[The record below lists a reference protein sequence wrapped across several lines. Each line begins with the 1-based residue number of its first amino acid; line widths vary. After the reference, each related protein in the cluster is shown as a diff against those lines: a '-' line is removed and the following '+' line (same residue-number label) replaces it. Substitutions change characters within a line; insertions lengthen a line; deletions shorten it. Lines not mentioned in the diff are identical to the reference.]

1 MTILHILDQNETLV
15 ETLENKPGFDAV
27 YWDDLHHRALKDN
40 IDTYEFTTVDTPAN
54 RAVPYLTGKNKL
66 VVTDHRGNQFLF
78 TIENVERI
86 GENGSRTLR
95 VEADAD
101 HYRLRTAGVIEPATL
116 SGATLNTAADYV
128 LNGTEWQRG
137 ITEYSGSRT
146 VTFDEYVN
154 PLKALHI
161 LRSTFEV
168 ELRFRV
174 LFDGNRIV
182 GKYVDFFQPTEIF
195 DGKEI
200 VFGKDMIGIR
210 RIEST
215 DEVYTTMY
223 GVGPA
228 DEDGNYLT
236 FESINN
242 GRKFIEDAE
251 AVQRWGRH
259 WYVYSPET
267 EDTDMTPERL
277 KSLTETA
284 LKKHIESVVKYEVRA
299 AALDRV
305 PGLEHENIEL
315 GYQVR
320 IKDEEFNPPLY
331 LTARVIEESRSY
343 TDPTWDEFLF
353 GNFVEHELD
362 PDAMLQNLHKILFNR
377 SRRWDSSTRT
387 IKSDT
392 PPQDKTSLWIDTS
405 QVPNVPKT
413 WDEVRQEWVKAS
425 PTEAIEVGAETPEG
439 AQEKADRAEENAKI
453 YSENFTINYA
463 QKQITS
469 SPTPPENPEIGDLW
483 FDNSTEPPTFRRWN
497 GLEWEKLSATSF
509 EELEGMIDKE
519 QLPDR
524 VIDATKLAIDAVQA
538 ENLAEGSVYAE
549 AIQAE
554 AVGAQAIAANAIL
567 AKHIAAGEVT
577 ANHLAADAVTANAIA
592 AGAILSEHIASKSI
606 TTDKLMVG
614 NLDNM
619 IDNPNFID
627 SIEPHHVFM
636 GRWGLFTGEQSFV
649 QGKPSLEC
657 DAEELGGEQR
667 IYLNGDHTIEVQPG
681 ERYYMT
687 VWVRPS
693 GPSGVTWNRLN
704 LAFRC
709 EDANGNYLA
718 FAGSQTWV
726 PGVDIPVRQWTQLSL
741 IADIPAGAVR
751 MAPTIRV
758 LDDGA
763 NNISHYLFDAVNM
776 RRMVDG
782 NIVTGT
788 LDAGQVTI
796 GGTGP
801 TRAHMGVDNI
811 EFYRNNNYTGQVTTA
826 QYDNNRDQILVHSPN
841 QSALAASDEVGWGSL
856 YKGAFV
862 EAHNTSNN
870 ANVNLIAYN
879 GSRVS
884 EFSISATDGAA
895 LFGGLTVYGGQS
907 VFYDPIV
914 VEPLSGA
921 TALRL
926 NIERAWEF
934 RSYGTGSATELGLKA
949 LTAQKNFSIRNS
961 DDQRIVDFRAHTSGG
976 GMYVYRDF
984 TVAGSKSA
992 VVETENYGKRLMYA
1006 LETPDSRFM
1015 DVIETT
1021 LEPGEHWIDLNPM
1034 FAETIN
1040 GYSVFPIAQ
1049 DGGKVQVL
1057 EREQNRFKLRVNSDE
1072 AVDVACWVYGKRVG
1086 HEDKYMEELKEAE
1099 GEEKSEH

>member
-1 MTILHILDQNETLV
+1 MSPSETVIHITDHQTDVILDTISDFWDDTHLKQLNGV
-15 ETLENKPGFDAV
+15 ETFDFTTFSDESYSEHLADRNRIVIPGEDGEFLEFIIEEVIQHSDRTKAV
-27 YWDDLHHRALKDN
+27 YASASYLELK
-40 IDTYEFTTVDTPAN
+40 
-54 RAVPYLTGKNKL
+54 KQK
-66 VVTDHRGNQFLF
+66 
-78 TIENVERI
+78 
-86 GENGSRTLR
+86 
-95 VEADAD
+95 
-101 HYRLRTAGVIEPATL
+101 VIEPQTL
-116 SGATLNTAADYV
+116 SGQTPQSAVDFALSN
-128 LNGTEWQRG
+128 TEWRPG
-137 ITEYSGSRT
+137 IITFTNIRT
-146 VTFDEYVN
+146 IHIENHTNPYNLLRKIASEFD
-154 PLKALHI
+154 L
-161 LRSTFEV
+161 

-174 LFDGNRIV
+174 EIDHYRII
-182 GKYVDFFQPTEIF
+182 GRYVDLIEQVGEWR
-195 DGKEI
+195 GREI
-200 VFGKDMIGIR
+200 VFGKDLLGIERKEKTDQVVTALIGL
-210 RIEST
+210 
-215 DEVYTTMY
+215 
-223 GVGPA
+223 GPER
-228 DEDGNYLT
+228 EDGTRLEV
-236 FESINN
+236 FV
-242 GRKFIEDAE
+242 EDLDAL
-251 AVQRWGRH
+251 QRWGRGGRH
-259 WYVYSPET
+259 LIEVYEPEST
-267 EDTDMTPERL
+267 DQDMTESRL
-277 KSLTETA
+277 RELTENELEKRVNA
-284 LKKHIESVVKYEVRA
+284 IVEYEVNIS
-299 AALDRV
+299 DVENV
-305 PGLEHENIEL
+305 PELENEQIRF
-315 GYQVR
+315 GDTIR
-320 IKDEEFNPPLY
+320 IKDEKFSPPLY
-331 LTARVIEESRSY
+331 LEARVHTQERSLR
-343 TDPTWDEFLF
+343 D
-353 GNFVEHELD
+353 
-362 PDAMLQNLHKILFNR
+362 R
-377 SRRWDSSTRT
+377 SRKRVVLGDFTEYTEEEVRAIWKQLRQQIQQKISRAELSEYAERKIHRSASPPENTEHLWLDITT
-387 IKSDT
+387 I
-392 PPQDKTSLWIDTS
+392 
-405 QVPNVPKT
+405 PNVLKRY
-413 WDEVRQEWVKAS
+413 DEEENDWVKIT
-425 PTEAIEVGAETPEG
+425 PTRADEVGAETPDG
-439 AQEKADRAEENAKI
+439 AQEKADQAEENAKI

-497 GLEWEKLSATSF
+497 GLEWEKLSASSF

-538 ENLAEGSVYAE
+538 ENLAENSVYAE

-636 GRWGLFTGEQSFV
+636 GRWGLLTGEQSFV

-718 FAGSQTWV
+718 FAGSQTWK

-741 IADIPAGAVR
+741 IADIPAGAVT

-758 LDDGA
+758 LDDDA

-782 NIVTGT
+782 NIITGT

-801 TRAHMGVDNI
+801 TRAHLGVDNI

-907 VFYDPIV
+907 VFYDPII
-914 VEPLSGA
+914 VEPLSGT

-961 DDQRIVDFRAHTSGG
+961 DDQRIVDFRAYTSGG

-1021 LEPGEHWIDLNPM
+1021 LEPGEHWIELNPM

-1040 GYSVFPIAQ
+1040 GYSVFPITQ
-1049 DGGKVQVL
+1049 DGGRVQVL
-1057 EREQNRFKLRVNSDE
+1057 EREPKRFKLRVIGE
-1072 AVDVACWVYGKRVG
+1072 KQVDVACWVYGKRIG
-1086 HEDKYMEELKEAE
+1086 HEEKYMEKVKEEDEL
-1099 GEEKSEH
+1099 EHNEH